1 MTRLLPIVFALVA
14 AACAP
19 DCAREGGD
27 ARPNVLL
34 VTIDTLRA
42 DHVGAYGNRSVHTP
56 VLDRLAAEGAV
67 FLRTYSQTHVTVPSH
82 LTIMSSL
89 PLARHGAITNSSKP
103 PGPVPGL
110 LPAVFRDA
118 GYHTAAFVSARH
130 LGRGGSLGVPLGPT
144 FEVYR
149 SAADWWEP
157 IPADKTTERF
167 TRWLHG
173 NCRAPFFAWVHYWD
187 PHMPYAP
194 PAPFDTMYYHDD
206 PRATRHDSLV
216 GVQYGWALHDTDR
229 VRTAL
234 HRFPRETRS
243 LKRELGVSSRLL
255 SDLLV
260 APFEPPRGAE
270 RSPVREERLL
280 SVGRRVREQVPLRPK
295 QASWLAGIRDAAYPR
310 ALYAGEVSYVD
321 RALGRAVAEIERLG
335 LAPRTV
341 VVVVGDH
348 GESLGEHGVYFD
360 HYGLHEPCVRV
371 PLVVWAPG
379 RVAPARHGELAGGI
393 DVAPTILRLASLP
406 VPPTMQGR
414 DLFDDAHTSAT
425 AFAESD
431 GLKQIMVVEGRW
443 KLIRTLRAFHYVDA
457 FARDEGALE
466 LYDLEADPGEQVDV
480 ARREAEVASRL
491 AHTLDAWHEAAMR
504 DAPPA
509 AAPERIEGLRALGYV
524 E

>member
-1 MTRLLPIVFALVA
+1 VSRLAAIVLALGA
-14 AACAP
+14 CGCAP
-19 DCAREGGD
+19 DCTPTGND

-42 DHVGAYGNRSVHTP
+42 DHVGAYGNRSVATP
-56 VLDRLAAEGAV
+56 VLDRLAAEGVV

-82 LTIMSSL
+82 LSIMSSL
-89 PLARHGAITNSSKP
+89 PLALHGALTNSSKP
-103 PGPVPGL
+103 ARPVPGL

-118 GYHTAAFVSARH
+118 GYRTAAFVSARH
-130 LGRGGSLGVPLGPT
+130 LGRGGPLGVPLGPT

-149 SAADWWEP
+149 SAADWYDP

-216 GVQYGWALHDTDR
+216 GVQYGWPLHDTDR
-229 VRTAL
+229 LPRAL
-234 HRFPRETRS
+234 DRVPRDARA
-243 LKRELGVSSRLL
+243 LKREFGLSGRMLSRG
-255 SDLLV
+255 LV
-260 APFEPPRGAE
+260 APLEPLPGHE
-270 RSPVREERLL
+270 RSPVLEERLL
-280 SVGRRVREQVPLRPK
+280 SVGRRVRALLPLRPK
-295 QASWLAGIRDAAYPR
+295 HAAWLADVRDAAYPR

-321 RALGRAVAEIERLG
+321 QALGRAVAELEQLG
-335 LAPRTV
+335 IARRTV
-341 VVVVGDH
+341 VVVIGDH

-360 HYGLHEPCVRV
+360 HYGLTEPCLRV
-371 PLVVWAPG
+371 PFVVWAPG
-379 RVAPARHGELAGGI
+379 RVAPARRGELAGGI
-393 DVAPTILRLASLP
+393 DVAPTILRLASQP

-414 DLFDDAHTSAT
+414 DLFDDARAAGP

-431 GLKQIMVVEGRW
+431 GLKQIMIVEGRW

-457 FARDEGALE
+457 FARERGAVE
-466 LYDLEADPGEQVDV
+466 LYDLDADPSEQVDV
-480 ARREAEVASRL
+480 AKREPAVTARL
-491 AHTLDAWHEAAMR
+491 VRTLDTWHETVTR
-504 DAPPA
+504 DAPVGVPQ
-509 AAPERIEGLRALGYV
+509 RIEGLRALGYV